1 MRKGLS
7 LRKHN
12 AALSL
17 RLKPEIWKA
26 VSAAMVQKKYNLKS
40 RSRWVSEAIEAL
52 FESWRDLP
60 MSEVIDTLKL
70 NPPLVANILPVRIKL
85 SPSCSRQL
93 QDLGGMLESAGCEF
107 SDFRTRVACIA
118 IRQALKLQGI
128 NYRDYVEAIAVSTVE
143 TASK

>member
-26 VSAAMVQKKYNLKS
+26 VSAAMVQKQYNLKS
-40 RSRWVSEAIEAL
+40 RSRWVSEAIEEL
-52 FESWRDLP
+52 FESWRDMP
-60 MSEVIDTLKL
+60 MPEVIDTLKL
-70 NPPLVANILPVRIKL
+70 HPPLVANILPVRVKM

-93 QDLGGMLESAGCEF
+93 QLFGEMTVSTGCEF

-128 NYRDYVEAIAVSTVE
+128 NYRDYVEGVPVSTVE
-143 TASK
+143 TGTK